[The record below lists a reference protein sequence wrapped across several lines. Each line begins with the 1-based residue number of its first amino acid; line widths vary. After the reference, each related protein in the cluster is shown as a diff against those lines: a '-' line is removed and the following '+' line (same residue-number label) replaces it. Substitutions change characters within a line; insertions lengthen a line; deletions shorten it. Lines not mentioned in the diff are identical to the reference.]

1 MQRLV
6 ILGVTGSIGRST
18 LRLIEK
24 FPDKFKVV
32 GISCKA
38 RIDELV
44 SIAEKFRVPYI
55 TVGDEDLIKTL
66 KKRLSYKPIIWYG
79 DEGLK
84 NLAVLEEADT
94 IVVGIS
100 GVKAL
105 IPTYH
110 ALNSGKRVAVANK
123 ECLIVAGNLLK
134 KLRDAKGA
142 ELLPIDSEHSSLFQL
157 LAKEKREFVKR
168 IILTASGGPFYKWKK
183 EDFKKITP
191 EMAIN
196 HPTWKMGTKISV
208 DSATLMNK
216 GFEVLE
222 AKVLFDFPL
231 ERIDILIHPQS
242 LVHGIVEFIDGSMM
256 MHMSLPDMQI
266 PISYAI
272 NYPERVALNL
282 APLDLA
288 QIGMLIFEKPD
299 YEKFPC
305 LKLAYEVGKKGGLYP
320 LILEAADEVVVEAF
334 LKGDITFDEIPYFLE
349 EVIKRFKPSSEIS
362 EDKDMSVEEILQLH
376 EKICI
381 FTRELIKSERG
392 K

>member
-32 GISCKA
+32 GISCKS
-38 RIDELV
+38 RVDELIR
-44 SIAEKFRVPYI
+44 IAEKFRVPYI
-55 TVGDEDLIKTL
+55 TVGDEDSIKTL
-66 KKRLSYKPIIWYG
+66 EERLSYKPTIWYG

-84 NLAVLEEADT
+84 NLAVLEDADT

-110 ALNSGKRVAVANK
+110 ALNSGKKVAVANK
-123 ECLIVAGNLLK
+123 ECLIVAGHLLK
-134 KLRDAKGA
+134 KIRDEKGA
-142 ELLPIDSEHSSLFQL
+142 ELLPIDSEHSSIFQL
-157 LAKEKREFVKR
+157 LSKEKREFVKK

-183 EDFKKITP
+183 ENFKKITP

-266 PISYAI
+266 PIAYAI
-272 NYPERVALNL
+272 NYPERMELNL
-282 APLDLA
+282 TPLDLA

-305 LKLAYEVGKKGGLYP
+305 LRLAYEVGKKGGFYP

-334 LKGDITFDEIPYFLE
+334 LRGDITFDEIPHFLE
-349 EVIKRFKPSSEIS
+349 EVIKKFKLSSEVS
-362 EDKDMSVEEILQLH
+362 EEKNMSVEEILKLH